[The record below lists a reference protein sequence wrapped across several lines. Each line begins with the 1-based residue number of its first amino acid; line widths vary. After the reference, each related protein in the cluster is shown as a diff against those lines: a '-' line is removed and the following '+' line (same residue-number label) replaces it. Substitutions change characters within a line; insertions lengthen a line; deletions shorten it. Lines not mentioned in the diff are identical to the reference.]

1 MAHSSQKQLSVRS
14 SYINEQLDLKAA
26 ARAHDVGYGT
36 VRLWKKKAKE
46 QGDCWDSARN
56 AMLLAQG
63 GKKELINQVVE
74 RFFIQSERIFKSIED
89 TEHMKPEE
97 MVDLMAKWTDSMSKV
112 SKVLGTDNNFHKIG
126 FALELLQMLGSF
138 IRTDY
143 PQHAQAFLE
152 VLEPFGQEI
161 NKHYG

>member
-1 MAHSSQKQLSVRS
+1 MAHTSQTQLALRS
-14 SYINEQLDLKAA
+14 SYINEQMDLKTAA
-26 ARAHDVGYGT
+26 AIHSVSYGT
-36 VRLWKKKAKE
+36 ARIWKKKAK
-46 QGDCWDSARN
+46 DNNDDWDSARN

-74 RFFIQSERIFKSIED
+74 RFFIQSERIFKSIEQ
-89 TEHMKPEE
+89 TETMNPET

-112 SKVLGTDNNFHKIG
+112 SKVLGSDNNFHKIG

-138 IRTDY
+138 IRKDY

-161 NKHYG
+161 NKTYG

>member
-1 MAHSSQKQLSVRS
+1 MAHSQQTIMALRS
-14 SYINEQLDLKAA
+14 TYVNEQLDLKLAA
-26 ARAHDVGYGT
+26 QMHKVSYNTARK
-36 VRLWKKKAKE
+36 WKQRAKE
-46 QGDCWDSARN
+46 EGDDWETARN

-63 GKKELINQVVE
+63 GKKELINQVIE
-74 RFFIQSERIFKSIED
+74 RFFIQSERIFQSIED
-89 TEHMKPEE
+89 ADELSPAA

-138 IRTDY
+138 IRKEY
-143 PQHAQAFLE
+143 PQHAQTFLE

-161 NKHYG
+161 NRHYG